1 METTPL
7 IHGFAVNIAGP
18 TDLSDLAELLGFVFS
33 KHEPPAVAAGF
44 PAQKIEALA
53 RVFSAKSIQ
62 EKLSFVA
69 RSDDTG
75 KIIGAVL
82 AHDFG
87 TPPSN
92 DIEPLIPVFEPLL
105 AFLEQL
111 KKECIAMK
119 SILAGNFLHAFMI
132 AVDEDWSRNG
142 IAQNLLKT
150 CILNGTNHGYQTAFT
165 KAVSDSSRRVFRKIG
180 FQEQCFV
187 RYGDFIFQNSR
198 PFVSIIH
205 HKGCAVMDM
214 KMP

>member
-1 METTPL
+1 MTPL

-18 TDLSDLAELLGFVFS
+18 ADLSDLAELLGFVFS

-44 PAQKIEALA
+44 PAQKIESLA

-69 RSDDTG
+69 RSDDTD

-92 DIEPLIPVFEPLL
+92 DIEPLFIFLKQLL
-105 AFLEQL
+105 E
-111 KKECIAMK
+111 ECIATK
-119 SILAGNFLHAFMI
+119 SILAGHFLRILVI
-132 AVDEDWSRNG
+132 AVDEDWSRIG

-165 KAVSDSSRRVFRKIG
+165 EAASDSSRRVFRKIG

-198 PFVSIIH
+198 PIVSIIH